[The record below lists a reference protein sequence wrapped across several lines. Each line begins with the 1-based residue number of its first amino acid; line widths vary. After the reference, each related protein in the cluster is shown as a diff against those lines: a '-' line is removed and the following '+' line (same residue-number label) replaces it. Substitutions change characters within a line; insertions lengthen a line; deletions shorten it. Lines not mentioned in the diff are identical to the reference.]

1 MTQMT
6 KKTMKPMLLA
16 LMLACSTPVVAQT
29 AALPA
34 RVDAEKAAIIRELL
48 ALSGSMRLGNEMI
61 AMMLDAVKQSNPKVD
76 PAILDRL
83 KAKMDVRELENEM
96 VAIYDRHF
104 STEDLR
110 TVRAFYKTETGR
122 RVLERMPLVMKEGAT
137 AGQQWGMR
145 KEAELVRELEAERT
159 GRSSGEQPPV
169 VFDNP

>member
-1 MTQMT
+1 MPQMM
-6 KKTMKPMLLA
+6 KKTIQPILLA
-16 LMLACSTPVVAQT
+16 LLLACSSAVSAQDT
-29 AALPA
+29 AAPA
-34 RVDAEKAAIIRELL
+34 RVDAQKAAIIRELL

-61 AMMLDAVKQSNPKVD
+61 AMLLDAVKQSNPHID

-110 TVRAFYKTETGR
+110 AVLAFYKTETGR
-122 RVLERMPLVMKEGAT
+122 RVLERMPLVMKEGAA

-145 KEAELVRELEAERT
+145 KEAELVRELEAERKA
-159 GRSSGEQPPV
+159 GNNREQPPV